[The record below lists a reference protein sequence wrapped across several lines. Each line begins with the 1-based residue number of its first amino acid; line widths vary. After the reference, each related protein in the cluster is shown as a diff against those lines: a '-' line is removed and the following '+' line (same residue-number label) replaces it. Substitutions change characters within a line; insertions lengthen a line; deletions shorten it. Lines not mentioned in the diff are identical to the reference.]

1 MASLAIAGAAG
12 EEVLADF
19 GYDWFNRV
27 QDASHKAIARELL
40 DYRTGAKAGACQVRG
55 VLEPLLPCILH
66 CSLHFHLLISS
77 LLSMCWLSLR
87 YRL

>member
-1 MASLAIAGAAG
+1 MLMQLASANFAVAAG

-40 DYRTGAKAGACQVRG
+40 DYRIGAKAGACQV
-55 VLEPLLPCILH
+55 
-66 CSLHFHLLISS
+66 
-77 LLSMCWLSLR
+77 
-87 YRL
+87 